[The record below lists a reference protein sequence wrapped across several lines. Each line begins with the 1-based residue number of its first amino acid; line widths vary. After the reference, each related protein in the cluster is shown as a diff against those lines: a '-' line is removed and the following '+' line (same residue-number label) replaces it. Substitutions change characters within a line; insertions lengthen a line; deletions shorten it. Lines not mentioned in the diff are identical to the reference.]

1 MRIIKDKIEKR
12 NYRIT
17 QEQLFGD
24 LQEEP
29 DELKKLN
36 YTHYEY
42 FAFGDIDYSDFF
54 ELLKEKFSHTYPEF
68 CIATSEVEDPI
79 FVFNL
84 IVENSNDYV
93 DLMRNTEGKIFLN
106 EIGLRCGLS
115 NMYGKIFF
123 FHVEKMWCIYANQY
137 YDKIIL
143 AY

>member
-12 NYRIT
+12 KYRIT

-29 DELKKLN
+29 NELKRLN
-36 YTHYEY
+36 YAHYEY
-42 FAFGDIDYSDFF
+42 FGFADIHNSDFF
-54 ELLKEKFSHTYPEF
+54 ELLKEKFKHTYPEF

-79 FVFNL
+79 FLFNF
-84 IVENSNDYV
+84 IIENSNDYV
-93 DLMRNTEGKIFLN
+93 DLMMNIERKISLN
-106 EIGLRCGLS
+106 EIGLRYGLS
-115 NMYGKIFF
+115 IMYEKIFF
-123 FHVEKMWCIYANQY
+123 FHVEKMWCIYANRY